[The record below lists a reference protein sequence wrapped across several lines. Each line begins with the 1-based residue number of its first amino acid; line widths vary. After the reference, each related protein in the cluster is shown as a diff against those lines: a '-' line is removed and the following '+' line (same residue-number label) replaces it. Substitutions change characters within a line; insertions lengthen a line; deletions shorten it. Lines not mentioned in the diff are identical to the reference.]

1 MRVQAR
7 HQFSTGLQHPVQ
19 AAVGLAFQHLV
30 TGGQVQ
36 VAKPFADLHTML
48 IVDFLDVLAG
58 QPRLQQRRLA
68 GQLAQG
74 HTVSAAQGVRH
85 RQVGVMQ
92 HVEQFNEERQVLDRS
107 AFDQRQHV
115 LSLFQTDKEV
125 AVLGA
130 GGNALEVPQAAQAVR
145 RQKGFQLRPGQGG
158 ED

>member
-1 MRVQAR
+1 M
-7 HQFSTGLQHPVQ
+7 
-19 AAVGLAFQHLV
+19 LV
-30 TGGQVQ
+30 
-36 VAKPFADLHTML
+36 
-48 IVDFLDVLAG
+48 VDVLDVLAG
-58 QPRLQQRRLA
+58 QARLQQRRFA
-68 GQLAQG
+68 GQLAQR
-74 HTVSAAQGVRH
+74 HAVIATQGVRH
-85 RQVGVMQ
+85 RQVSVVQ
-92 HVEQFNEERQVLDRS
+92 YIKQLDEERQVLDRP